1 MQLLDI
7 AVDIDDMWGE
17 ELNSKPISE
26 VPETIDLSAE
36 LDVASSSTMN
46 DVASSS
52 TMNDVASSSTMNDVA
67 ETTINTPPEL
77 FLTFIIVL
85 IALLLCLYFAI
96 RYRRNHAKN

>member
-17 ELNSKPISE
+17 EFNSKPISE

-46 DVASSS
+46 DVA
-52 TMNDVASSSTMNDVA
+52 NSSTMNDVA
-67 ETTINTPPEL
+67 ETAMNTPPEL

>member
-7 AVDIDDMWGE
+7 AVDIDDMWDE

-36 LDVASSSTMN
+36 LDIASSSTMN
-46 DVASSS
+46 
-52 TMNDVASSSTMNDVA
+52 NVASSSTMNDVA
-67 ETTINTPPEL
+67 ETAMNTPPEL

-96 RYRRNHAKN
+96 RYKRNHAKN

>member
-17 ELNSKPISE
+17 ELNSKPIISE

-46 DVASSS
+46 NVASSS
-52 TMNDVASSSTMNDVA
+52 TMNDIA

-96 RYRRNHAKN
+96 RYRRNHANN

>member
-36 LDVASSSTMN
+36 VDVASSSTMN
-46 DVASSS
+46 DI
-52 TMNDVASSSTMNDVA
+52 A

-77 FLTFIIVL
+77 FLTFIIVI

>member
-36 LDVASSSTMN
+36 L

>member
-46 DVASSS
+46 DVA
-52 TMNDVASSSTMNDVA
+52 

-85 IALLLCLYFAI
+85 IALLLCLYFAV
-96 RYRRNHAKN
+96 RYRRNHANN

>member
-46 DVASSS
+46 NVASSS
-52 TMNDVASSSTMNDVA
+52 TMNDIA

-96 RYRRNHAKN
+96 RYRRNHANN

>member
-46 DVASSS
+46 NVASSS
-52 TMNDVASSSTMNDVA
+52 TVNDIA

-96 RYRRNHAKN
+96 RYRRNHANN

>member
-46 DVASSS
+46 NVA
-52 TMNDVASSSTMNDVA
+52 NSSTMNDVA

-85 IALLLCLYFAI
+85 IALLLCLYFAV
-96 RYRRNHAKN
+96 RYRRNHANN